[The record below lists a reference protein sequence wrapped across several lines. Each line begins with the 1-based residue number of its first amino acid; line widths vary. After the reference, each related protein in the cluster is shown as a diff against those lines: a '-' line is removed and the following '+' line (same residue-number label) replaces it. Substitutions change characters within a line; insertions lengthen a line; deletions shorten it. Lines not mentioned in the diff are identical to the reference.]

1 MVVSDN
7 GKTEEM
13 PQFYH
18 QDYTK
23 AHYRVSGDLKLKKV
37 DETDMKTPI
46 SGITYRLAGTSDYG
60 TDYNEERV
68 SDKNGGM
75 EFLTIEKGTYLLQE
89 INCSDD
95 WQLNTESYTVTINEK
110 GKAVITN
117 LTKAGDSYIVS
128 DRPRIHANL
137 LFIKRNSVT
146 SGSVKN
152 ARFRLSGTSDYG
164 NDYLLYET
172 SGDIGRVYFENI
184 ELGTYELAE
193 VEAPDGYIQKKEPW
207 KVKVDERGVAVIYDG
222 EKEEEKD
229 TNGYY
234 VLKNEP
240 YHSIRFLKSSTYGD
254 NIYLEGAEFSLTGI
268 SDYGTSVDKTAVSGK
283 AEDGGLV
290 VFDRLE
296 PGTYILKETKAPE
309 DHDLDEKPYTVV
321 VKKDGTFTIDGLKK
335 VRFGSGTK
343 TISES
348 IAENTAELEEKSL
361 TENVKITTKN
371 DTNIMDE
378 LSKNTDTE
386 SSK

>member
-1 MVVSDN
+1 MQS
-7 GKTEEM
+7 
-13 PQFYH
+13 
-18 QDYTK
+18 
-23 AHYRVSGDLKLKKV
+23 
-37 DETDMKTPI
+37 
-46 SGITYRLAGTSDYG
+46 
-60 TDYNEERV
+60 
-68 SDKNGGM
+68 
-75 EFLTIEKGTYLLQE
+75 
-89 INCSDD
+89 
-95 WQLNTESYTVTINEK
+95 
-110 GKAVITN
+110 
-117 LTKAGDSYIVS
+117 
-128 DRPRIHANL
+128 
-137 LFIKRNSVT
+137 
-146 SGSVKN
+146 
-152 ARFRLSGTSDYG
+152 SGTSDYG

-234 VLKNEP
+234 VVKNEP

-290 VFDRLE
+290 VFDKLE

-386 SSK
+386 SSKS

>member
-1 MVVSDN
+1 MSADDAVYSTVGGTWVKVNEKTWTMDKDGD
-7 GKTEEM
+7 GKTDVTLIKE
-13 PQFYH
+13 
-18 QDYTK
+18 
-23 AHYRVSGDLKLKKV
+23 GDEWRYIFNV
-37 DETDMKTPI
+37 ADDSSMYYGWETDI
-46 SGITYRLAGTSDYG
+46 
-60 TDYNEERV
+60 
-68 SDKNGGM
+68 
-75 EFLTIEKGTYLLQE
+75 
-89 INCSDD
+89 
-95 WQLNTESYTVTINEK
+95 
-110 GKAVITN
+110 
-117 LTKAGDSYIVS
+117 
-128 DRPRIHANL
+128 
-137 LFIKRNSVT
+137 
-146 SGSVKN
+146 
-152 ARFRLSGTSDYG
+152 
-164 NDYLLYET
+164 
-172 SGDIGRVYFENI
+172 
-184 ELGTYELAE
+184 
-193 VEAPDGYIQKKEPW
+193 PDGYQVENGYGTKENPAVSIQYAHTPNIDNDGVQNGNYTGGVDTN
-207 KVKVDERGVAVIYDG
+207 KVFSVPGSSTIMMKLTADLAAGDYLVIWTGSHPDYTAAGDTAKGTKITGKVDTKEYAFNDNTITLGFHSEKDG

-290 VFDRLE
+290 VFDKLE

-386 SSK
+386 SSKS